1 MAMEKNSY
9 SVEEA
14 AKLMGC
20 TLQAVREQIKANK
33 ISGCSCIK
41 KGKNW
46 AYYIPKLALDNYL
59 KGSNALDIE
68 SIKVAVKVAFKEV
81 LEEMAKELVERRLA
95 Q

>member
-1 MAMEKNSY
+1 MEKNSY

-20 TLQAVREQIKANK
+20 TLQAVREHIKAGL
-33 ISGCSCIK
+33 IPGCNGIK

-46 AYYIPKLALDNYL
+46 TYYIPKLALDNYL
-59 KGSNALDIE
+59 KVASGVDME
-68 SIKVAVKVAFKEV
+68 SIKQAVKIAFKEV
-81 LEEMAKELVERRLA
+81 LEEMAKELIERRLA

>member
-1 MAMEKNSY
+1 MEKNSY

-20 TLQAVREQIKANK
+20 TLQAVREHIKAGL
-33 ISGCSCIK
+33 IPGCNGIK

-46 AYYIPKLALDNYL
+46 TYYIPKLALDNYL
-59 KGSNALDIE
+59 KGASGVDME
-68 SIKVAVKVAFKEV
+68 SIKVAVKTAFKEV
-81 LEEMAKELVERRLA
+81 IEEIAKEEVERRLA

>member
-1 MAMEKNSY
+1 MEKNSY

-20 TLQAVREQIKANK
+20 TLQAVREHIKAGL
-33 ISGCSCIK
+33 IPGCNGIK

-46 AYYIPKLALDNYL
+46 TYYIPKLALDNYL
-59 KGSNALDIE
+59 KGASGVDME
-68 SIKVAVKVAFKEV
+68 SIKQAVKIAFKEV
-81 LEEMAKELVERRLA
+81 IEEIAKEEVERRLA

>member
-1 MAMEKNSY
+1 MEKNSY

-20 TLQAVREQIKANK
+20 TLQAVREHIKAGL
-33 ISGCSCIK
+33 IPGCNGIK

-46 AYYIPKLALDNYL
+46 TYYIPKLALDNYL
-59 KGSNALDIE
+59 KGASGVDME
-68 SIKVAVKVAFKEV
+68 SIKVAVKTAFKGV
-81 LEEMAKELVERRLA
+81 IEEIAKEEVERRLA